1 MKRGAADQGSRK
13 GGRGGR
19 GGELYGNARCE
30 GREESVKI
38 GGSYTKTS
46 QNTHKNR
53 INWMTHRVEV
63 RQIYKEWCERLTS
76 W

>member
-1 MKRGAADQGSRK
+1 MSEVKSWMKRGAADQGSRK

-30 GREESVKI
+30 GREESVRI

-46 QNTHKNR
+46 QKTKTKNAL
-53 INWMTHRVEV
+53 IG
-63 RQIYKEWCERLTS
+63 
-76 W
+76 